1 MQKLAFN
8 IGEELWLKKDQ
19 GIAKCVRY
27 EIDLITNKRVC
38 IVWESSSGY
47 SSIGEL
53 ISTILPN
60 IYVIAGVILFFLM
73 VGGGLMIVVSAG
85 QDNPEG
91 TAKGKKAVTSALIG
105 FLLIFASYWI
115 MQIIQTVTGIKFF
128 ESGL

>member
-1 MQKLAFN
+1 MQKLAFK
-8 IGEELWLKKDQ
+8 IGEELWLKPDT
-19 GIAKCVRY
+19 GIAECLRE
-27 EIDLITNKRVC
+27 EIDAITGKRVC
-38 IVWESSSGY
+38 VLWEESAY

-53 ISTILPN
+53 ISAILPN

-91 TAKGKKAVTSALIG
+91 AAKGKKAVTSALIG
-105 FLLIFASYWI
+105 FLIIFASYWI